1 MTLVKF
7 SFVAEVGQKFQ
18 KMKHKKNGKNSDSK
32 KFSLSRF
39 YIAELEP

>member
-18 KMKHKKNGKNSDSK
+18 KMKHKKTEKIQIQK
-32 KFSLSRF
+32 SLVCLVF
-39 YIAELEP
+39 TLQN